1 MDKVLIEGLKANAV
15 IGVFDWERQIR
26 QPLVLDLQLS
36 VDLRPAA
43 ASDALTDAVNYKS
56 VTDRVLEE
64 IEQRQ
69 PNLIE
74 TLAEHLAAMILAEF
88 TSVQVVALTVRK
100 PLALVGVQAVAVSIE
115 RSRDDLRHRTGQ

>member
-43 ASDALTDAVNYKS
+43 ASDALDDAVNYKS
-56 VTDRVLEE
+56 VTDRVREE
-64 IEQRQ
+64 IEQLQ

-88 TSVQVVALTVRK
+88 ASVQVVALTVRK